1 MQRILLGLIL
11 LCGCLTAAGA
21 QNTAA
26 RRAQAARDSL
36 RWEQVL
42 DAYQAFCDIAVEAR
56 SGEPEAIGRLRT
68 QADAITA
75 LLQQVKGSRMT
86 ASQQKRFE
94 RMKQRYDN
102 VVMLPDLPAAPFP
115 APSLPVQPVQVVQG
129 QTVVIRDTVFVVR
142 EVRQIDTVRV
152 VEQVDKIVEVP
163 VERIVEVP
171 VETRKMPAED
181 ASVSTTDPV
190 KQRASYLLLGQAV
203 APDFSY
209 GAMLGVMRKAGFY
222 VRFDSNFRWRT
233 ADYSCTSAGQASYGQ
248 IWTTGHSER
257 SRLTVAGGL
266 LLHPLPWLTAYAGAG
281 YGERS
286 LYWED
291 ISGRWAQVS
300 DVSCR
305 SFSADIGLIFN
316 LDHLAISAGLTT
328 IGFSRLDATL
338 GLGFIF

>member
-1 MQRILLGLIL
+1 
-11 LCGCLTAAGA
+11 
-21 QNTAA
+21 
-26 RRAQAARDSL
+26 
-36 RWEQVL
+36 
-42 DAYQAFCDIAVEAR
+42 
-56 SGEPEAIGRLRT
+56 
-68 QADAITA
+68 
-75 LLQQVKGSRMT
+75 
-86 ASQQKRFE
+86 
-94 RMKQRYDN
+94 
-102 VVMLPDLPAAPFP
+102 
-115 APSLPVQPVQVVQG
+115 
-129 QTVVIRDTVFVVR
+129 
-142 EVRQIDTVRV
+142 
-152 VEQVDKIVEVP
+152 
-163 VERIVEVP
+163 
-171 VETRKMPAED
+171 MPAGD
-181 ASVSTTDPV
+181 AAVSAAEPV
-190 KQRASYLLLGQAV
+190 KQRTSYLLLGQAV

-248 IWTTGHSER
+248 IWTSGHSER

-266 LLHPLPWLTAYAGAG
+266 LLHPLPWLTAYSGTG

>member
-1 MQRILLGLIL
+1 
-11 LCGCLTAAGA
+11 
-21 QNTAA
+21 
-26 RRAQAARDSL
+26 
-36 RWEQVL
+36 
-42 DAYQAFCDIAVEAR
+42 
-56 SGEPEAIGRLRT
+56 
-68 QADAITA
+68 
-75 LLQQVKGSRMT
+75 MT

-94 RMKQRYDN
+94 RMKQRYAN

-181 ASVSTTDPV
+181 ASVSAAEPV